1 MQKIM
6 SQKEAYF
13 YNFYGICI
21 GTYLKCQ
28 IDVDHKR
35 KNKDLLSTHNR
46 KSHPTVHSSSREKY
60 LSHTCAFK
68 KILLFMQ
75 PWREQKGAMGGRIS
89 GIARECSE
97 HGSRGTRAG
106 REA

>member
-1 MQKIM
+1 M

-35 KNKDLLSTHNR
+35 KNKRR
-46 KSHPTVHSSSREKY
+46 KWLPKSKWQTLEVEV
-60 LSHTCAFK
+60 TF
-68 KILLFMQ
+68 
-75 PWREQKGAMGGRIS
+75 
-89 GIARECSE
+89 
-97 HGSRGTRAG
+97 
-106 REA
+106 